1 MTIRIRLRTLAIAA
15 ALVVVIAAVAVVATL
30 PIMSERGTSNAAESA
45 PYSSSVI
52 SSSAAT
58 AETTSSSDR
67 LGDAQIAYNNI
78 VNIANNLK
86 SCEDNGCGSELE
98 SIYRNWQI
106 IARYDTALMTTKTY
120 QSWYV
125 AYNKY
130 QVDGCEDGHSGCY
143 MQLLRLNFET
153 SAVLNNV
160 KSRMGWS

>member
-15 ALVVVIAAVAVVATL
+15 ALVVVIAGAAVIVTLIFTGDKGDADPAEGASYSTPMSTNSAT
-30 PIMSERGTSNAAESA
+30 
-45 PYSSSVI
+45 
-52 SSSAAT
+52 
-58 AETTSSSDR
+58 TTDASDR
-67 LGDAQIAYNNI
+67 RRDAQIAYNNI
-78 VNIANNLK
+78 VNIANNLE
-86 SCEDNGCGSELE
+86 SCRDNGCGSELE

-130 QVDGCEDGHSGCY
+130 QVDGCEDGHGGCY

>member
-1 MTIRIRLRTLAIAA
+1 MTIRIKMRTLAVTAA
-15 ALVVVIAAVAVVATL
+15 VVVVTAAVAVVATL
-30 PIMSERGTSNAAESA
+30 LISNNKDRT
-45 PYSSSVI
+45 P
-52 SSSAAT
+52 AT
-58 AETTSSSDR
+58 AEASYSSTESSTEAATTTDGSDR
-67 LGDAQIAYNNI
+67 RRDAQIAYNNI

-106 IARYDTALMTTKTY
+106 IARYDTALMTTKAY

-130 QVDGCEDGHSGCY
+130 QVDGCEDGHGGCY
-143 MQLLRLNFET
+143 MQLLGLNFET